1 MALVE
6 IVEHRDLVAGLEEG
20 FHGDA
25 SDVSGSAGNKNFHF
39 LGVWGNSGIIPQRP
53 VPRKRFVLS

>member
-1 MALVE
+1 VT
-6 IVEHRDLVAGLEEG
+6 GLEEG
-20 FHGDA
+20 LHGDA